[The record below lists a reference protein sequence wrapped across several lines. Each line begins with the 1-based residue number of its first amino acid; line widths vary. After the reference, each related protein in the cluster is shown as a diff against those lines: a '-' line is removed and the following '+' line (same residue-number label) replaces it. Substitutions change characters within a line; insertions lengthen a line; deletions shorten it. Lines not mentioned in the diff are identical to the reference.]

1 MACAGPTHVCWLKAA
16 VPRETR
22 GLPAPHQTSQPR
34 VLVPGRDVPAT
45 SGGGHSVCTT
55 GTLLLGGGRAL
66 GPGSSKSHVKTSGDS
81 GRVTQRAAGV
91 PGVLLKN
98 LRGLAADG
106 LACSELQG

>member
-55 GTLLLGGGRAL
+55 GTLLLGGGEHSAPEAL
-66 GPGSSKSHVKTSGDS
+66 SPTGKP
-81 GRVTQRAAGV
+81 AGTV
-91 PGVLLKN
+91 AG
-98 LRGLAADG
+98 
-106 LACSELQG
+106 

>member
-22 GLPAPHQTSQPR
+22 GLPAPHQTFQPR

-55 GTLLLGGGRAL
+55 GTLLLGGGASTRPRKL
-66 GPGSSKSHVKTSGDS
+66 
-81 GRVTQRAAGV
+81 
-91 PGVLLKN
+91 
-98 LRGLAADG
+98 
-106 LACSELQG
+106 

>member
-1 MACAGPTHVCWLKAA
+1 MAELSPTTKDPHRPPETGRRGGDVACAGPTHVCWLKAA

-55 GTLLLGGGRAL
+55 GTLLLGGGASTRPRKL
-66 GPGSSKSHVKTSGDS
+66 
-81 GRVTQRAAGV
+81 
-91 PGVLLKN
+91 
-98 LRGLAADG
+98 
-106 LACSELQG
+106 